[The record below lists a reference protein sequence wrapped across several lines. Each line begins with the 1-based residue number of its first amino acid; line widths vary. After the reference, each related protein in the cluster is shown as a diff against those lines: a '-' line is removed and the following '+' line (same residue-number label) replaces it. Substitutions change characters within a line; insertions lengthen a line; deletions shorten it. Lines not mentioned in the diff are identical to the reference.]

1 MYFMFKF
8 RWQAIACVVSIAC
21 AGNLL
26 FVEASDDHAADPK
39 DVSTTTKTVDSET
52 LEQGV
57 TRVSVAVARDRAQ
70 LMHGIY
76 LATLHTMHDRYFH
89 ADRAVVPA
97 RAMEDVFSEVERQ
110 AGSKANWIS
119 VNLRAMSIN
128 HEPTTAFEKR
138 AAREIAAG
146 ETVLEVIED
155 GFYRRAGAIPM
166 SGGCVSCHG
175 GFANKPSKDEKF
187 TGLVI
192 SIPVVS
198 ENPGQ

>member
-1 MYFMFKF
+1 MHFMFTF
-8 RWQAIACVVSIAC
+8 RRQVIVCLAFAVC
-21 AGNLL
+21 AGSLL
-26 FVEASDDHAADPK
+26 FVEASDEPVADPN
-39 DVSTTTKTVDSET
+39 DANATTKTTDSET
-52 LEQGV
+52 SNQGV
-57 TRVSVAVARDRAQ
+57 PRVSVPVARDRAK
-70 LMHGIY
+70 LMQGIY
-76 LATLHTMHDRYFH
+76 LATLHAMHDRYFH

-110 AGSKANWIS
+110 TGSKANWIS

-128 HEPTTAFEKR
+128 HEPTTDFEKK
-138 AAREIAAG
+138 AAKEIAAG
-146 ETVLEVIED
+146 VTDLEVIED

-175 GFANKPSKDEKF
+175 GFANKPSKAEKF

-198 ENPGQ
+198 ETPE